1 MTTGLLIRD
10 SDGNLSF
17 DITTRT
23 GQFFG
28 SFETNGNQS
37 GSLVDSSIVGPGTFF
52 AYTANQSSEYG
63 GPVVTASLSS
73 GAINWSY
80 QLQVQD
86 YTAPYPN
93 DTVFYGVY

>member
-1 MTTGLLIRD
+1 MTVGVRFRD
-10 SDGNLSF
+10 SSGNLRF

-28 SFETNGNQS
+28 SFQTNGNQS
-37 GSLVDSSIVGPGTFF
+37 GSFVDSSIVGSGTFF

-63 GPVVTASLSS
+63 GPVVNGNLSN
-73 GAINWSY
+73 GAVNWSY